1 MQSVITLHVKSFMLL
16 PKRETDMAQLW
27 SPEVVVAL
35 THQWGSL
42 VAVTTM
48 ISSLKKVSC
57 SELTALQS
65 TKALTRF

>member
-1 MQSVITLHVKSFMLL
+1 
-16 PKRETDMAQLW
+16 MAQT
-27 SPEVVVAL
+27 PEVAVAL

-65 TKALTRF
+65 TKAFTRF